1 MSMKNVDFKSPK
13 DIFSTQLLKKF
24 IKNKIKNKI
33 LFNYALTLFDK
44 KKVGKKK
51 NRFFKFSSTVDI
63 SFEVS
68 FIVFN
73 QSY

>member
-1 MSMKNVDFKSPK
+1 MQF
-13 DIFSTQLLKKF
+13 IFSTQLLKKF

-51 NRFFKFSSTVDI
+51 NRFF
-63 SFEVS
+63 
-68 FIVFN
+68 N
-73 QSY
+73 LL